1 MVDISLVTILLPSF
15 CGGVLILVSHLIL
28 GRQVLSRGIVFMDL
42 AVAQIAAM
50 GAVIAHIMNKAL
62 GISHNPMQ
70 ENLKDGLETAMPFIF
85 SIAGACLISKLSRR
99 APIELEAIIGCIYI
113 LAAACI
119 LLALASDPHGA
130 EHITDTLGGRLLWI
144 QWSNLQIPG
153 LATMALLAG
162 LLLMPQLLTGRLFY
176 PIFAILITMSV
187 KLSGVYLVFS
197 TLIMPALAVSG
208 MAGMKSWVTGY
219 SLGIIGIG
227 TGLVLSS
234 LLDYPG
240 GASIVVTMAMACA
253 LFRMLVKFP
262 ATVSP

>member
-15 CGGVLILVSHLIL
+15 CGGVLILISHLIL

-62 GISHNPMQ
+62 ESSHSHLQ
-70 ENLKDGLETAMPFIF
+70 ETFKNGLETVMPFVF

-99 APIELEAIIGCIYI
+99 AAIELEAIIGCIYI

-119 LLALASDPHGA
+119 LLVLASDPHGA
-130 EHITDTLGGRLLWI
+130 EHISDTLGGRLLWI
-144 QWSNLQIPG
+144 QWSDLQIPT
-153 LATMALLAG
+153 LATITLLAG
-162 LLLMPQLLTGRLFY
+162 LFLMPQLLTGRLFY
-176 PIFAILITMSV
+176 PVFAIMITMSV
-187 KLSGVYLVFS
+187 KLSGVYLVFT
-197 TLIMPALAVSG
+197 TLIMPALAISG
-208 MAGMKSWVTGY
+208 RVGIKSWITGY

-227 TGLVLSS
+227 TGLMLSS
-234 LLDYPG
+234 LFDYPG
-240 GASIVVTMAMACA
+240 GASIVVMMAVACA
-253 LFRMLVKFP
+253 LFRVMVKSP